1 VRLFV
6 AVYPPVEAVHDV
18 TAQVATLRIGKLA
31 ESGVNVR
38 LTRPE
43 TYHVTL
49 AFLGEVDPERLPDV
63 HAAIT
68 RASTTWHPRDERVLP
83 RVSFAKGGQF
93 GLGKFTVLWLGLA
106 GDVPALTTLA
116 QAVRRELRRA
126 RLPYDRK
133 PFRPHLT
140 IARPGERVTADDVAA
155 DRALLA
161 DYRGPTWPVTEMV
174 LVRSYLG
181 PRPRYERLATWSL

>member
-1 VRLFV
+1 VWKEKTGYENQDR
-6 AVYPPVEAVHDV
+6 
-18 TAQVATLRIGKLA
+18 
-31 ESGVNVR
+31 SGGSGMWIR
-38 LTRPE
+38 DRPK
-43 TYHVTL
+43 
-49 AFLGEVDPERLPDV
+49 
-63 HAAIT
+63 
-68 RASTTWHPRDERVLP
+68 S
-83 RVSFAKGGQF
+83 GQF
-93 GLGKFTVLWLGLA
+93 RPGKFPVPRPGLA